1 MPRPL
6 QYEFD
11 DMIHER
17 ANDYDLVIVNDFGH
31 GNRAEYDRAS
41 LPPFE
46 ILSGQRAEQ
55 YANFGFNLVTRYPC
69 ADLVCIDT
77 PEARLAVG
85 SKFMDPSE
93 MVGRAYR
100 SGVNVTALF
109 LTLGREWL
117 LDLGED

>member
-11 DMIHER
+11 DMVRER

-31 GNRAEYDRAS
+31 GLIAPKYDRAS

-55 YANFGFNLVTRYPC
+55 
-69 ADLVCIDT
+69 
-77 PEARLAVG
+77 
-85 SKFMDPSE
+85 
-93 MVGRAYR
+93 
-100 SGVNVTALF
+100 
-109 LTLGREWL
+109 
-117 LDLGED
+117 